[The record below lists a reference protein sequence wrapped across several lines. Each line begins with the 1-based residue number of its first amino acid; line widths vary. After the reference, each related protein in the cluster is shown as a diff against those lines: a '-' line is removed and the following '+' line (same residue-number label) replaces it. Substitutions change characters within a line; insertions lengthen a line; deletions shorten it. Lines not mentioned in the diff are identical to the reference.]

1 MRVLLDENIP
11 RKPKGRFA
19 AGHEVWTVPERGW
32 SGVRNGDLLQRAE
45 TEFDVLVT
53 MDRGM
58 RHQQN
63 LTRYDLGYILLVAPT
78 NQLADLAPLMSQVNA
93 ALHGISP
100 GDIVQIG
107 P

>member
-11 RKPKGRFA
+11 RKLKGRFA
-19 AGHEVWTVPERGW
+19 AGHEVRTVPERGW
-32 SGVRNGDLLQRAE
+32 SGLSNGDLLREAE

-63 LTRYDLGYILLVAPT
+63 LTRYDLGYILLSAPT
-78 NQLADLAPLMSQVNA
+78 NQVADLAPLMPLVNA
-93 ALHGISP
+93 ALHDISP
-100 GDIVQIG
+100 GDVVQIG